1 MDTFLNITGQI
12 FRGIFRIIE
21 AIFSGIVSIIS
32 EYPKFSALV
41 VAVAGF
47 MYCLRYVPGFGKA
60 SAELIGTV
68 LVFGFIIK
76 ALIPSK
82 KKKKR

>member
-21 AIFSGIVSIIS
+21 PIFSGIVSIIS
-32 EYPKFSALV
+32 EYPKFSAGL

-47 MYCLRYVPGFGKA
+47 MYCLKYMPGFGDA
-60 SAELIGTV
+60 AAQIIALLLI
-68 LVFGFIIK
+68 LAAFGLFK
-76 ALIPSK
+76 K